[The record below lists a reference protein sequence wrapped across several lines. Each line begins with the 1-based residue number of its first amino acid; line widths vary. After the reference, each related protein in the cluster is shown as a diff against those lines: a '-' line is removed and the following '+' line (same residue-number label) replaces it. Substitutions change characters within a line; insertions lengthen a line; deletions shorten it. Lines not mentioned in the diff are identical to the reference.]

1 MLIGKV
7 EFWDE
12 VEMQYIVQWVVSSVD
27 TIYCY
32 ITSCPESDGRVQ
44 WQVHVSIW
52 GYKIILILFNS
63 MKFASN
69 NLVPDPSLVFYQ
81 NFSEAAYKLTAIK
94 ICIVLQ
100 VSCTQ

>member
-27 TIYCY
+27 TIYCH
-32 ITSCPESDGRVQ
+32 ITSCPESYGRVQ